1 MSFVRSNFLISLF
14 ALQFLGCS
22 AGNIGYWEFKLLE
35 KSIDTL
41 GTIFKSEKSPVVK
54 KIEVPKA
61 ANPPDIVSYIAV
73 SDLDGSE
80 VSSSEI
86 KALTE
91 RLRSELLMTKHF
103 KVLERDI
110 MEEILKEQGFQ
121 QSGCT
126 TSECVVQIGQLVNV
140 EKMVAGRINKIGNT
154 FSSSVRIID
163 ITTGSIDKIVSFDYT
178 GPIDELLKRGMKKIA
193 IELTL

>member
-41 GTIFKSEKSPVVK
+41 GTIFKSEKSPFVK

-140 EKMVAGRINKIGNT
+140 EKMVAGTINKIGNT

>member
-140 EKMVAGRINKIGNT
+140 EKMVAGTINKIGNT

>member
-1 MSFVRSNFLISLF
+1 MTLIRNKALLFLFSLCLF
-14 ALQFLGCS
+14 SCS
-22 AGNIGYWEFKLLE
+22 SGNVGYWEFKLLE

-41 GTIFKSEKSPVVK
+41 GNIFKSEKPPVLK

-61 ANPPDIVSYIAV
+61 ANPPSIVSYIAV

-91 RLRSELLMTKHF
+91 RLRSELLLTNHF
-103 KVLERDI
+103 KLLERGI

-126 TSECVVQIGQLVNV
+126 TSECVVQMGQLVNV
-140 EKMVAGRINKIGNT
+140 EKMVAGTINKIGNT
-154 FSSSVRIID
+154 YSSSVRIID
-163 ITTGSIDKIVSFDYT
+163 ITTGSIDKIVTFDYT

>member
-1 MSFVRSNFLISLF
+1 MSFVRSNFLILSF
-14 ALQFLGCS
+14 AFQFLGCS

-41 GTIFKSEKSPVVK
+41 GNIFKSEKLPAVK

-140 EKMVAGRINKIGNT
+140 EKMVAGTINKIGNT

>member
-14 ALQFLGCS
+14 ALQFLGYS

-61 ANPPDIVSYIAV
+61 ANPPDNVSYIAV

-140 EKMVAGRINKIGNT
+140 EKMVAGTINKIGNT

>member
-41 GTIFKSEKSPVVK
+41 GNIFKSEKLPAVK

-61 ANPPDIVSYIAV
+61 ANPPSIVSYIAV

-91 RLRSELLMTKHF
+91 RLRSELLLTKHF
-103 KVLERDI
+103 KLLERGI

-126 TSECVVQIGQLVNV
+126 TSECVVQMGQLVNV
-140 EKMVAGRINKIGNT
+140 EKMVAGTINKIGNT
-154 FSSSVRIID
+154 YSTSVRIID
-163 ITTGSIDKIVSFDYT
+163 IATGSIDKIVTFDYT

>member
-1 MSFVRSNFLISLF
+1 MIFVRSNFLISLF

-41 GTIFKSEKSPVVK
+41 GTIFKSEKSPVIK

-110 MEEILKEQGFQ
+110 MEEILKEQGLQ

-140 EKMVAGRINKIGNT
+140 EKMVAGTINKIGNT

>member
-1 MSFVRSNFLISLF
+1 MSFVRSSFLISLF

-41 GTIFKSEKSPVVK
+41 GTIFKSEKSPFVK

-140 EKMVAGRINKIGNT
+140 EKMVAGTINKIGNT

>member
-1 MSFVRSNFLISLF
+1 MSFVRSSFLISLF

-140 EKMVAGRINKIGNT
+140 EKMVAGKINKIGNT
-154 FSSSVRIID
+154 YSSSVRIID

>member
-61 ANPPDIVSYIAV
+61 ANPPGIVSYIAV
-73 SDLDGSE
+73 SDLDGNE

-140 EKMVAGRINKIGNT
+140 EKMVAGTINKIGNT
-154 FSSSVRIID
+154 YSSSVRIID

>member
-126 TSECVVQIGQLVNV
+126 TNECVVQIGQLVNV
-140 EKMVAGRINKIGNT
+140 EKIVAGTINKIGNT

>member
-126 TSECVVQIGQLVNV
+126 TNECVVQIGQLVNV
-140 EKMVAGRINKIGNT
+140 EKMVAGTINKIGNT

>member
-1 MSFVRSNFLISLF
+1 MSFVRSNFFISLF

-41 GTIFKSEKSPVVK
+41 GTIFKSEKTPVVK

-140 EKMVAGRINKIGNT
+140 EKMVAGTINKIGNT

>member
-54 KIEVPKA
+54 KIEVPKS

-73 SDLDGSE
+73 SYLDGIE
-80 VSSSEI
+80 VSSSVF

-140 EKMVAGRINKIGNT
+140 EKMVAGTINKIGNT
-154 FSSSVRIID
+154 YFSSVRIID

>member
-126 TSECVVQIGQLVNV
+126 TSECVVQIN
-140 EKMVAGRINKIGNT
+140 
-154 FSSSVRIID
+154 
-163 ITTGSIDKIVSFDYT
+163 
-178 GPIDELLKRGMKKIA
+178 
-193 IELTL
+193 

>member
-140 EKMVAGRINKIGNT
+140 EKIVAGTINKIGNT

>member
-1 MSFVRSNFLISLF
+1 MSFVRSNFLILSF

-140 EKMVAGRINKIGNT
+140 EKMVAGTINKIGNT

>member
-126 TSECVVQIGQLVNV
+126 TSECIVQIGQLVNV
-140 EKMVAGRINKIGNT
+140 EKMVAGTINKIGNT
-154 FSSSVRIID
+154 YSSSVRIID

>member
-61 ANPPDIVSYIAV
+61 ANPPDIVYYIAV

-140 EKMVAGRINKIGNT
+140 EKMVAGTINKIGNT
-154 FSSSVRIID
+154 YSSSVRIID

-193 IELTL
+193 IELIL

>member
-1 MSFVRSNFLISLF
+1 MSFVRSSFLISLF

-140 EKMVAGRINKIGNT
+140 EKMVAGTINKISNT

>member
-61 ANPPDIVSYIAV
+61 ANPPDIISYIAV

>member
-1 MSFVRSNFLISLF
+1 MTLIRNKALLFLLSLCLF
-14 ALQFLGCS
+14 SCS
-22 AGNIGYWEFKLLE
+22 SGNVGYWEFKLLE

-41 GTIFKSEKSPVVK
+41 GNIFKSEKPPVVK

-140 EKMVAGRINKIGNT
+140 EKMVAGTINKIGNT

>member
-22 AGNIGYWEFKLLE
+22 AGKIGYWEFKLLE

-61 ANPPDIVSYIAV
+61 ANPPDIVYYIAV

-140 EKMVAGRINKIGNT
+140 EKMVAGTINKIGNT
-154 FSSSVRIID
+154 YSSSVRIID

-193 IELTL
+193 IELIL

>member
-1 MSFVRSNFLISLF
+1 MSFVRSGFLISLF

-41 GTIFKSEKSPVVK
+41 GTIFKSEKSPFVK

-140 EKMVAGRINKIGNT
+140 EKMVAGTINKIGNT

>member
-14 ALQFLGCS
+14 SLQFLGCS

-54 KIEVPKA
+54 KIEVPKS

-140 EKMVAGRINKIGNT
+140 EKMVAGTINKIGNT
-154 FSSSVRIID
+154 YSSSVRIID

>member
-1 MSFVRSNFLISLF
+1 MSFVRSNFLILSF
-14 ALQFLGCS
+14 AFQFFGCS

-91 RLRSELLMTKHF
+91 RLRSELLLTNHF
-103 KVLERDI
+103 KLLERGI

-126 TSECVVQIGQLVNV
+126 TSECVVQMGQLVNV
-140 EKMVAGRINKIGNT
+140 EKMVAGTINKIGNT
-154 FSSSVRIID
+154 YSSSVRIID
-163 ITTGSIDKIVSFDYT
+163 ITTGSIDKIVTFDYT

>member
-1 MSFVRSNFLISLF
+1 MSFVRSSFLISLF

-140 EKMVAGRINKIGNT
+140 EKMVAGTINKIGNT

>member
-1 MSFVRSNFLISLF
+1 MSFVRSNFLILSF
-14 ALQFLGCS
+14 AFQFFGCS

-140 EKMVAGRINKIGNT
+140 EKIVAGTINKIGNT

>member
-163 ITTGSIDKIVSFDYT
+163 ISTGSIDKIVSFDYT

>member
-41 GTIFKSEKSPVVK
+41 GTIFKSEKSPFVK

-73 SDLDGSE
+73 SDLDGSK

-140 EKMVAGRINKIGNT
+140 EKMVAGTINKIGNT

>member
-41 GTIFKSEKSPVVK
+41 GTIFKSEKSPVVE
-54 KIEVPKA
+54 KIEIPKA

>member
-140 EKMVAGRINKIGNT
+140 EKMVAGTINKIGNT
-154 FSSSVRIID
+154 YSSSVRIID

>member
-1 MSFVRSNFLISLF
+1 MIFVRSNFLISLF

-140 EKMVAGRINKIGNT
+140 EKMVAGTINKIGNT

>member
-61 ANPPDIVSYIAV
+61 ANPPDIIFYIAV

-126 TSECVVQIGQLVNV
+126 TSECVVQIGQIVNV
-140 EKMVAGRINKIGNT
+140 EKMVAGTINKIGNT